1 MPWGQVLQLVSSGH
15 KMTRLRKSGFRQN
28 SMMSCIVKLPMNN
41 RACLILLTGMI
52 LVGCDSSEQ
61 SEIRN
66 ISADLERI
74 QLTDVLLVSDH
85 TLPHHLNIDT
95 GGANGEERV
104 FIDPTL
110 ESLKDKLIDR
120 GLSTYILNV
129 EDMTISGEITDKVAF
144 EAAYAL
150 YDEVLKA
157 AVAAKATI
165 VAIHYDADLIP
176 AENYGK
182 NAAYASAE
190 EDGEECGYVGG
201 IQLILDERST
211 SEATLRLA
219 NKIIHQDKILNQ
231 LHEVGFRIRPDYD
244 DEVRFQANQTMNIS
258 GDSAGGAF
266 LLEIAP
272 QAQAVRLYGTPD
284 NIVKAIDGPLSSL
297 ANTIDQ
303 FRKNPS

>member
-1 MPWGQVLQLVSSGH
+1 
-15 KMTRLRKSGFRQN
+15 
-28 SMMSCIVKLPMNN
+28 MSRIIKQSVNN
-41 RACLILLTGMI
+41 RTCLMLLTIMV
-52 LVGCDSSEQ
+52 LFSCDSNEQ
-61 SEIRN
+61 SKIRN

-74 QLTDVLLVSDH
+74 KWTDVLLVSDH
-85 TLPHHLNIDT
+85 TLPHHFNIDT

-110 ESLKDKLIDR
+110 ESLRDKLIDR

-129 EDMTISGEITDKVAF
+129 EDMSIGGEITDKIAF

-150 YDEVLKA
+150 YDDVLKA
-157 AVAAKATI
+157 AVAAQATI

-190 EDGEECGYVGG
+190 EDGEEYGYVGG

-258 GDSAGGAF
+258 GHSAGGAF

-272 QAQAVRLYGTPD
+272 QAQAVRLYGTPG
-284 NIVKAIDGPLSSL
+284 NIVKAIDAPLSSL
-297 ANTIDQ
+297 ANAIDH
-303 FRKNPS
+303 FRKNPL

>member
-1 MPWGQVLQLVSSGH
+1 MPWGSDALVSSAH
-15 KMTRLRKSGFRQN
+15 KMIRLWESSLRQN
-28 SMMSCIVKLPMNN
+28 SIMSCIVKLPMNN
-41 RACLILLTGMI
+41 RTFLMLLTGMFLI
-52 LVGCDSSEQ
+52 GCDSSEQ
-61 SEIRN
+61 SKIRN

-74 QLTDVLLVSDH
+74 KLTDVLLVSDH
-85 TLPHHLNIDT
+85 TLPHHFNIDT

-110 ESLKDKLIDR
+110 GSLRDKLIDK

-129 EDMTISGEITDKVAF
+129 EDMTISGEITDKVTF

-150 YDEVLKA
+150 YDEALKE

-190 EDGEECGYVGG
+190 EDGQEYGYVGG
-201 IQLILDERST
+201 IQLILDERSA

-219 NKIIHQDKILNQ
+219 NKIIHKDKILNQ

-244 DEVRFQANQTMNIS
+244 DEVRFQANQTMNIA
-258 GDSAGGAF
+258 GHSAGGAF

-272 QAQAVRLYGTPD
+272 QDQAVRLYGTPD
-284 NIVKAIDGPLSSL
+284 NIVGAIDGPLSSL

-303 FRKNPS
+303 FRRNPL

>member
-1 MPWGQVLQLVSSGH
+1 M
-15 KMTRLRKSGFRQN
+15 
-28 SMMSCIVKLPMNN
+28 
-41 RACLILLTGMI
+41 LLTGMI
-52 LVGCDSSEQ
+52 LFSCDSNEQ
-61 SEIRN
+61 SKIRN
-66 ISADLERI
+66 ISVDLERI
-74 QLTDVLLVSDH
+74 KRTDVLLVSDH
-85 TLPHHLNIDT
+85 TLPHHFNIDT

-110 ESLKDKLIDR
+110 ESLRDKLIDR

-129 EDMTISGEITDKVAF
+129 EDMTIGGEITDKVAF
-144 EAAYAL
+144 VAAYAL
-150 YDEVLKA
+150 YDEVLQA
-157 AVAAKATI
+157 AVAAQATI

-190 EDGEECGYVGG
+190 EDGEEYGYVGG
-201 IQLILDERST
+201 VQLILDERSA

-244 DEVRFQANQTMNIS
+244 DEERLQANQTMNIA
-258 GDSAGGAF
+258 GHSAGGAF

-272 QAQAVRLYGTPD
+272 QDQAVSLYGTSD
-284 NIVKAIDGPLSSL
+284 NIVGAIDGPLSSL
-297 ANTIDQ
+297 ASTIDQ
-303 FRKNPS
+303 FRKNPL

>member
-1 MPWGQVLQLVSSGH
+1 MQKPF
-15 KMTRLRKSGFRQN
+15 KTRIN
-28 SMMSCIVKLPMNN
+28 
-41 RACLILLTGMI
+41 LILLTSTI
-52 LVGCDSSEQ
+52 LLGCGPTDLSN
-61 SEIRN
+61 IKK

-74 QLTDVLLVSDH
+74 KSTDVLLVSDH
-85 TLPHHLNIDT
+85 TLPHHLNLDT
-95 GGANGEERV
+95 AGANGEERL

-110 ESLKDKLIDR
+110 ERLKEKLISR
-120 GLSTYILNV
+120 GLNVYILNV
-129 EDMTISGEITDKVAF
+129 EDLTVDGEITDKVAI
-144 EAAYAL
+144 ETAYAL

-157 AVAAKATI
+157 AVVAQATI

-190 EDGEECGYVGG
+190 EDGEVYGYIGG

-219 NKIIHQDKILNQ
+219 NQIIHQDKILDQ
-231 LHEVGFRIRPDYD
+231 LHEIGFRIRPDYD

-258 GDSAGGAF
+258 GHSAGGAF

-272 QAQAVRLYGTPD
+272 QDQAVRLYGTPG
-284 NIVKAIDGPLSSL
+284 NIVRAIDGPLSSL
-297 ANTIDQ
+297 ADTIDH
-303 FRKNPS
+303 FRKDLM

>member
-1 MPWGQVLQLVSSGH
+1 MPWGSDALVNSGH
-15 KMTRLRKSGFRQN
+15 KMTRLWESSLGQN
-28 SMMSCIVKLPMNN
+28 SIMSCIVKLPMNN
-41 RACLILLTGMI
+41 RTCLMLLTGMF

-61 SEIRN
+61 SKIRN

-74 QLTDVLLVSDH
+74 KLTDVLLVSDH
-85 TLPHHLNIDT
+85 TLPHHFNIDT

-110 ESLKDKLIDR
+110 GSLRDKLIDK

-129 EDMTISGEITDKVAF
+129 EDMTISGEITDKVTF

-150 YDEVLKA
+150 YDEALKE

-190 EDGEECGYVGG
+190 EDGEEYGYVGG
-201 IQLILDERST
+201 IQLILDERSA

-244 DEVRFQANQTMNIS
+244 DEVRFQANQTMNIA
-258 GDSAGGAF
+258 GHSAGGAF

-272 QAQAVRLYGTPD
+272 QDQAVRLYGTPD
-284 NIVKAIDGPLSSL
+284 NIVGAIDGPLSSL

-303 FRKNPS
+303 FRRNPL

>member
-1 MPWGQVLQLVSSGH
+1 M
-15 KMTRLRKSGFRQN
+15 
-28 SMMSCIVKLPMNN
+28 
-41 RACLILLTGMI
+41 LLTIMV
-52 LVGCDSSEQ
+52 LFSCDSNEQ
-61 SEIRN
+61 SKIRN

-74 QLTDVLLVSDH
+74 KWTDVLLVSDH
-85 TLPHHLNIDT
+85 TLPHHFNIDT

-110 ESLKDKLIDR
+110 ESLRDKLIDR

-129 EDMTISGEITDKVAF
+129 EDMSIGGEITDKIAF

-150 YDEVLKA
+150 YDDVLKA
-157 AVAAKATI
+157 AVAAQATI

-190 EDGEECGYVGG
+190 EDGEEYGYVGG

-258 GDSAGGAF
+258 GHSAGGAF

-272 QAQAVRLYGTPD
+272 QDQAVRLYGTPD
-284 NIVKAIDGPLSSL
+284 NIVGAIDGPLSSL
-297 ANTIDQ
+297 ADTIGH
-303 FRKNPS
+303 FRKDLM

>member
-1 MPWGQVLQLVSSGH
+1 MLLMIMVLSS
-15 KMTRLRKSGFRQN
+15 
-28 SMMSCIVKLPMNN
+28 
-41 RACLILLTGMI
+41 
-52 LVGCDSSEQ
+52 CDSNEQ
-61 SEIRN
+61 SKIRN

-74 QLTDVLLVSDH
+74 KWTDVLLVSDH

-110 ESLKDKLIDR
+110 ESLNDKLIDR

-190 EDGEECGYVGG
+190 ENGEEYGYVGG

-258 GDSAGGAF
+258 GHSAGGAF

-272 QAQAVRLYGTPD
+272 QAQAVRLYGTPG

-297 ANTIDQ
+297 ANAIDH
-303 FRKNPS
+303 FRKNPL

>member
-1 MPWGQVLQLVSSGH
+1 
-15 KMTRLRKSGFRQN
+15 
-28 SMMSCIVKLPMNN
+28 MSRIIKQSVNN
-41 RACLILLTGMI
+41 RTCLMLLTIMV
-52 LVGCDSSEQ
+52 LFSCDSNEQ
-61 SEIRN
+61 SKIRN

-74 QLTDVLLVSDH
+74 KWTDVLLVSDH
-85 TLPHHLNIDT
+85 TLPHHFNIDT

-110 ESLKDKLIDR
+110 ESLRDKLIDR

-129 EDMTISGEITDKVAF
+129 EDMSIGGEITDKIAF

-157 AVAAKATI
+157 AVAAQATI

-190 EDGEECGYVGG
+190 EDGEEYGYVGG

-258 GDSAGGAF
+258 GHSAGSAF
-266 LLEIAP
+266 LLEVAP
-272 QAQAVRLYGTPD
+272 QDQAVRLYGTPD
-284 NIVKAIDGPLSSL
+284 NIVGAIDGPLSSL
-297 ANTIDQ
+297 ADTIGH
-303 FRKNPS
+303 FRKDLM

>member
-1 MPWGQVLQLVSSGH
+1 M
-15 KMTRLRKSGFRQN
+15 
-28 SMMSCIVKLPMNN
+28 
-41 RACLILLTGMI
+41 LLTGMF

-61 SEIRN
+61 SKIRD

-74 QLTDVLLVSDH
+74 KLTDVLLVSDH
-85 TLPHHLNIDT
+85 TLPHHFSIDT
-95 GGANGEERV
+95 GGANGEERF

-110 ESLKDKLIDR
+110 ESLRDKLIDR
-120 GLSTYILNV
+120 ELSTYILNV

-144 EAAYAL
+144 ETAYAL

-157 AVAAKATI
+157 AVAAQATI

-182 NAAYASAE
+182 NAAYASAD
-190 EDGEECGYVGG
+190 EDGEKYGYVGG
-201 IQLILDERST
+201 IQLILDERAT

-219 NKIIHQDKILNQ
+219 NKIIHQDEILNQ
-231 LHEVGFRIRPDYD
+231 LHEVGFRIRPGYD

-258 GDSAGGAF
+258 GHSAGGAF

-272 QAQAVRLYGTPD
+272 LDQAARLYGTPD

-303 FRKNPS
+303 FRKNP

>member
-1 MPWGQVLQLVSSGH
+1 MLLVS
-15 KMTRLRKSGFRQN
+15 
-28 SMMSCIVKLPMNN
+28 I
-41 RACLILLTGMI
+41 I
-52 LVGCDSSEQ
+52 LVGCNSNEQ
-61 SEIRN
+61 SIIRN

-74 QLTDVLLVSDH
+74 KLTDVLLVSDH
-85 TLPHHLNIDT
+85 TLPHHFSIDT

-110 ESLKDKLIDR
+110 ESLRDKLTDR

-144 EAAYAL
+144 ETAYAL
-150 YDEVLKA
+150 YDEFLNA
-157 AVAAKATI
+157 AVAAQATI

-176 AENYGK
+176 AGNYGK
-182 NAAYASAE
+182 NAAYASAD
-190 EDGEECGYVGG
+190 EDGEEYGYVGG
-201 IQLILDERST
+201 IQLILDERAT

-219 NKIIHQDKILNQ
+219 NKIIHQDEILNQ

-258 GDSAGGAF
+258 GHSAGGAF

-272 QAQAVRLYGTPD
+272 QDQAVRLYGTPH
-284 NIVKAIDGPLSSL
+284 NIVQAIDGPLSSL

-303 FRKNPS
+303 FRKNPL

>member
-1 MPWGQVLQLVSSGH
+1 MQKPF
-15 KMTRLRKSGFRQN
+15 K
-28 SMMSCIVKLPMNN
+28 N
-41 RACLILLTGMI
+41 RINLILLTSTI
-52 LVGCDSSEQ
+52 LLGCGPTDLSN
-61 SEIRN
+61 IKK

-74 QLTDVLLVSDH
+74 KSTDVLLVSDH
-85 TLPHHLNIDT
+85 TLPHHLNLDT
-95 GGANGEERV
+95 AGANGEERL

-110 ESLKDKLIDR
+110 ERLKEKLISR
-120 GLSTYILNV
+120 GLNVYILNV
-129 EDMTISGEITDKVAF
+129 EDLTVDGEITDEVAF
-144 EAAYAL
+144 ETAYAL

-157 AVAAKATI
+157 AVVAQATI

-190 EDGEECGYVGG
+190 EEGEVYGYIGG

-219 NKIIHQDKILNQ
+219 NQIIHQDKILDQ
-231 LHEVGFRIRPDYD
+231 LHEIGFRIRPDYD

-258 GDSAGGAF
+258 GHSAGGAF

-272 QAQAVRLYGTPD
+272 QDQAVRLYGTPG
-284 NIVKAIDGPLSSL
+284 NIVRAIDGPLSSL
-297 ANTIDQ
+297 ADTIDH
-303 FRKNPS
+303 FRKDLM

>member
-1 MPWGQVLQLVSSGH
+1 M
-15 KMTRLRKSGFRQN
+15 QN
-28 SMMSCIVKLPMNN
+28 PFKN
-41 RACLILLTGMI
+41 RINLILLTSTIVLSCGPT
-52 LVGCDSSEQ
+52 DFS
-61 SEIRN
+61 N
-66 ISADLERI
+66 IKKFSADLERI
-74 QLTDVLLVSDH
+74 KSTDVLLVSDH
-85 TLPHHLNIDT
+85 TLPQHLNLDT
-95 GGANGEERV
+95 AGANGEERI

-110 ESLKDKLIDR
+110 ESLRDKLTDR

-129 EDMTISGEITDKVAF
+129 EDMTISGEITDKVTF
-144 EAAYAL
+144 ETAYAL

-157 AVAAKATI
+157 AVAAQATI

-182 NAAYASAE
+182 NAAYASAG
-190 EDGEECGYVGG
+190 EDGEEYGYVGG

-219 NKIIHQDKILNQ
+219 NKIIHQDEILNQ

-258 GDSAGGAF
+258 GHSAGGAF

-272 QAQAVRLYGTPD
+272 QDQAVRLYGTPN
-284 NIVKAIDGPLSSL
+284 NIVRAIDGPLSSL
-297 ANTIDQ
+297 ADTIDY
-303 FRKNPS
+303 FRKNLM